1 MEVRDRKKIAYSDAN
16 PVTVHALRMIIDTF
30 GKENWMVTLV
40 TVEGG
45 YHFHAHPSQPW
56 KQDKT
61 QVVCSEK
68 SKRVRVFKNAESAL
82 NLARSFGFKAVAV
95 EL

>member
-1 MEVRDRKKIAYSDAN
+1 MEA
-16 PVTVHALRMIIDTF
+16 
-30 GKENWMVTLV
+30 
-40 TVEGG
+40 
-45 YHFHAHPSQPW
+45 
-56 KQDKT
+56 KQA

-68 SKRVRVFKNAESAL
+68 TKEVRVFRNVESAL